1 VGFSGTKQSALAD
14 RQIVSKWFRNIRM
27 ALKDTPAERLLHEAK
42 ELREAAIDL
51 MEHAILLMS
60 KSLEIDNEI
69 KKNQRLSGDGNLS

>member
-1 VGFSGTKQSALAD
+1 
-14 RQIVSKWFRNIRM
+14 M